1 MIIVFIIIFIINEI
15 ILMSTPSP
23 SLLSKSAHFKRWSLH
38 SAIPWWLP
46 DCLAWRLINP
56 DILMMKTSLLFGWQY
71 VFPSPMYP
79 SLQEHLNEPSVFEQ
93 DARLWRQS
101 CDPCTHSSRSKNG
114 KENRL
119 FPEKKREK
127 FHVMGR
133 KKRSETRQTRERE
146 RERWREREIKDK
158 RDTYLVKRTTWKF
171 YSGGEKIRNASGHQ
185 MQGENERH
193 ARQWKKSEQGHV
205 RNFLHKTWN
214 RLQAGSFW
222 KFHVVVVQN
231 NGKEMYKKSVLHVK
245 SCLLIRPTV
254 TVDFHRS
261 SLLRR

>member
-1 MIIVFIIIFIINEI
+1 
-15 ILMSTPSP
+15 
-23 SLLSKSAHFKRWSLH
+23 
-38 SAIPWWLP
+38 
-46 DCLAWRLINP
+46 
-56 DILMMKTSLLFGWQY
+56 
-71 VFPSPMYP
+71 
-79 SLQEHLNEPSVFEQ
+79 
-93 DARLWRQS
+93 
-101 CDPCTHSSRSKNG
+101 
-114 KENRL
+114 
-119 FPEKKREK
+119 
-127 FHVMGR
+127 
-133 KKRSETRQTRERE
+133 
-146 RERWREREIKDK
+146 
-158 RDTYLVKRTTWKF
+158 
-171 YSGGEKIRNASGHQ
+171 

-214 RLQAGSFW
+214 QLQAGSFW